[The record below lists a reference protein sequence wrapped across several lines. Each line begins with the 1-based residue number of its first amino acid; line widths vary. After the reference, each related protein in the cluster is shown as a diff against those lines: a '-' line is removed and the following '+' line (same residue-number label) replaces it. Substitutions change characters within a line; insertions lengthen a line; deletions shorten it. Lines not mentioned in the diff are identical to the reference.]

1 MKGDSK
7 VIDALNQCLA
17 GELVAIHQYMLHS
30 RMLKSWGQ
38 GPLAATQYKNALEE
52 MHHADDLI
60 ERILF
65 LDGRPNM
72 QDMGKLR
79 IGDDIKGI
87 MESDYA
93 LEQHG
98 IPVLR
103 NGIAICEQA
112 SDYISRDLLQK
123 ILHDEEEHLD
133 WLETQLDLIE
143 KMGIQNYTQ
152 MHSGGE

>member
-1 MKGDSK
+1 MKGK
-7 VIDALNQCLA
+7 PEVIDALNKCLA

-52 MHHADDLI
+52 MHHADELI

-65 LDGRPNM
+65 LEGRPDM
-72 QDMGKLR
+72 QNLGRLR
-79 IGDDIKGI
+79 IGEDLQGI
-87 MESDYA
+87 IQSDYA

-103 NGIAICEQA
+103 DGIAICEGA
-112 SDYISRDLLQK
+112 GDYVSRDLLQK

-133 WLETQLDLIE
+133 WLETQLELME